1 MIKSMTGFGRA
12 KYEKDKREYEVEIKS
27 VNHRYQDII
36 IKLPRNISYLEEK
49 IKKEITANV
58 TRGKVDVFVTFNNY
72 STEGKKI
79 HINQELA
86 NIYIKELKQLAMQE
100 QIKDDIPVTEISKF
114 PDVLVIQNEEEA
126 SELLWGELKICLT
139 QALSNFM
146 QMRANEGEKMKQDL
160 QRRVDMISEKIEKIS
175 EYSTGLVEE
184 YVVKLETRV
193 KELLKTDIVD
203 QTRLAQE
210 IVIYADKCSVEE
222 ELTRWRSHIAQFTA
236 LLEKDTPIGKQL
248 DFIIQ
253 EMNRETNT
261 IGSKSGCISITNL
274 VIEIKTILEDMREQ
288 IQNIE

>member
-1 MIKSMTGFGRA
+1 MTGFGRA